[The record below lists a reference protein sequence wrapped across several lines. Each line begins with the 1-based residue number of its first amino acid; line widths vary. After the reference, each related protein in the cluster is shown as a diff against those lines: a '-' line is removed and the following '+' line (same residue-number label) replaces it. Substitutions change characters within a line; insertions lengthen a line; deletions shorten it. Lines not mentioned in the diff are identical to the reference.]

1 MKKNIIFLLTMVAT
15 VVLPQITKA
24 QYQTVFPFMNNVSQS
39 SYFLPSNMPKSNLII
54 GLPALSNVYAGFLN
68 DGPKIKDIYSGNTL
82 YLSRIPENV
91 KDRGAIYGFESQVD
105 LISIRFRTGKMFW
118 GIGSSLSTSFNA
130 RVPKDL
136 LDVAINGNASF
147 VRANKKADFSDLA
160 VDGLSYQD
168 YYLSWTGPITEKII
182 LGGRFRYLQ
191 GIASVQTKRSNSS
204 LSTSDPDN
212 YGQAVGTD
220 YLINTSTGNFD
231 TDSGSTNSTNDV
243 FKSAGNTG
251 FGIDI
256 GGTYNHNE
264 KWSFFGSLIDVGAIN
279 WNAGVNNFEGR
290 LATTNFNGFKIED
303 IQDTS
308 DKFDFGG
315 VGDTLE
321 SRFKSVQTKNAY
333 RTTLSP
339 KVYIGTSYK
348 YHEKGVLSA
357 GLLTKFY
364 KGVRPAVIV
373 NATHSLGRW
382 LQASVSYS
390 GHQGSLANLGAG
402 LALKGGP
409 FQLFVVADNL
419 FAFNKIGNNTNTT
432 ARAGLNLVF
441 GGNQKD
447 TDKDGIPDKK
457 DNCPNDFGLKELN
470 GCPDKDKDGIADKED
485 DCPFVAGLKEFK
497 GCPDTDA
504 DGIPDKDDKCPKVAG
519 TAQCNGCPDAD
530 KDGVADT
537 EDACPDKPG
546 LKENQGCPDS
556 DGDGTF
562 DHKDKCP
569 TEPGKVENQGCP
581 DPDRDKDGI
590 PDATDACPDAPGSIE
605 HKGCPDTDADGVY
618 DDTDK
623 CIKVAG
629 PADNAGCPY
638 GDMDK
643 DGILDKD
650 DACPDVLGIK
660 ENKGCPDVDTDGD
673 SVVDRLDECP
683 KTPGT
688 VVNNGCPELKKEEK
702 AVLKT
707 AFSNLEFE
715 TDKDIIK
722 PSSYSSLDELAK
734 LLVANPDYKLKISGH
749 TDKRGKEPF
758 NKLLSKNRAGAV
770 KVYLLNKGIES
781 SRFIVESF
789 GSTKPIASNKT
800 PQGQAK
806 NRRVEMKVIF
816 E

>member
-1 MKKNIIFLLTMVAT
+1 
-15 VVLPQITKA
+15 
-24 QYQTVFPFMNNVSQS
+24 
-39 SYFLPSNMPKSNLII
+39 MPKSNLVI
-54 GLPALSNVYAGFLN
+54 GLPALSNLYVGFLN
-68 DGPKIKDIYSGNTL
+68 DGPKVKDIYSGSTL
-82 YLSRIPENV
+82 FLTRIPANV
-91 KDRGAIYGFESQVD
+91 KDRGAIYGFENQVD
-105 LISIRFRTGKMFW
+105 LISFRFRTRKMFW
-118 GIGSSLSTSFNA
+118 GIGSTLNTSFNA
-130 RVPKDL
+130 RIPKDL
-136 LDVAINGNASF
+136 LEVAVNGNASF
-147 VRANKKADFSDLA
+147 VNANKKADFSDLA
-160 VDGLSYQD
+160 IDGSAYQD
-168 YYLSWTGPITEKII
+168 LYLSWAGPITNKIN
-182 LGGRFRYLQ
+182 LGGRVRYLR
-191 GIASVQTKRSNSS
+191 GIANVQTKRSNAS
-204 LSTSDPDN
+204 LSLSDPDN

-220 YLINTSTGNFD
+220 YLINTSTGDFD
-231 TDSGSTNSTNDV
+231 IDSSGNNSVNSVLKT
-243 FKSAGNTG
+243 SGNSG
-251 FGIDI
+251 WGIDI
-256 GGTYNHNE
+256 GGSYKHNE

-279 WNAGVNNFEGR
+279 WTSGVRNFEGR
-290 LATTNFNGFKIED
+290 LTTTNFNGFEVGD
-303 IQDTS
+303 IQDTA
-308 DKFDFGG
+308 DNFDFGG
-315 VGDTLE
+315 VEDTLE
-321 SRFKSVQTKNAY
+321 NRFKSVETKNSY
-333 RTTLSP
+333 RTSLSP
-339 KVYIGTSYK
+339 KVYLGGSYR
-348 YHEKGVLSA
+348 YHEKGVLNA

-364 KGVRPAVIV
+364 KGIRPALIV
-373 NATHSLGRW
+373 NATHNVGKW
-382 LQASVSYS
+382 LQASVSLS

-402 LALKGGP
+402 FVVKGGP
-409 FQLFVVADNL
+409 FQFFMAADNL
-419 FAFNKIGNNTNTT
+419 FAFNTIGNNTNTT

-441 GGNQKD
+441 GGGEQKD
-447 TDKDGIPDKK
+447 SDKDGIPDRK

-470 GCPDKDKDGIADKED
+470 GCPDRDKDGIADKED
-485 DCPFVAGLKEFK
+485 ACPLQPGPKEFK

-530 KDGVADT
+530 KDGVADS

-556 DGDGTF
+556 DDDGVF

-605 HKGCPDTDADGVY
+605 HKGCPDTDGDGVY

-623 CIKVAG
+623 CIKEAG

-650 DACPDVLGIK
+650 DACPNEAGII

-673 SVVDRLDECP
+673 SLVDRLDECP

-688 VVNNGCPELKKEEK
+688 VANKGCPELKKEEK

-722 PSSYSSLDELAK
+722 PSSYAGLDELAK
-734 LLVANPDYKLKISGH
+734 LLTTNPEYKLKLSGH
-749 TDKRGKEPF
+749 TDNRGKESF
-758 NKLLSKNRAGAV
+758 NQLLSKNRAGAV
-770 KVYLLNKGIES
+770 KVYLMKKGIES
-781 SRFIVESF
+781 TRIIVEAF
-789 GSTKPIASNKT
+789 GSKKPIASNKT
-800 PQGQAK
+800 PQGKAK